1 MCTDSRT
8 SPVSFFLLFWLI
20 PGVVLFVTSL
30 IEEYY
35 REKTSLNYML
45 LQRDMGMNVNTKKKK
60 QLQILDK
67 SRRAIYKMFYQGS
80 CVNLNP
86 PTKGS

>member
-1 MCTDSRT
+1 
-8 SPVSFFLLFWLI
+8 
-20 PGVVLFVTSL
+20 
-30 IEEYY
+30 
-35 REKTSLNYML
+35 ML

-67 SRRAIYKMFYQGS
+67 SRRAIHKMFYQGS

>member
-60 QLQILDK
+60 AVTN
-67 SRRAIYKMFYQGS
+67 SR
-80 CVNLNP
+80 
-86 PTKGS
+86 